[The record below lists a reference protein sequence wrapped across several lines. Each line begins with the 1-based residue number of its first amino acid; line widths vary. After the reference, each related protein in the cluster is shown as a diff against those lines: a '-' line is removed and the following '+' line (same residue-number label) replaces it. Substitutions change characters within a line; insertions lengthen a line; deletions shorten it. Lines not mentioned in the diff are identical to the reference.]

1 MALYKFLNFIEHTQD
16 ANFDVFYPPEGT
28 APRSGIYRCR
38 GCGREILSEELKP
51 LPPKTHHRH
60 VAAQGKI
67 WWQLVVCAGG
77 QTRDLDHGS

>member
-51 LPPKTHHRH
+51 LPPKLITDMSPRK
-60 VAAQGKI
+60 ARF
-67 WWQLVVCAGG
+67 GG
-77 QTRDLDHGS
+77 NW